1 MTKYMINLLQE
12 PNQELTC
19 NCVDDNG
26 TTFAVDLKLRTLVDG
41 NLCIDIVVDGET
53 QRLSAICTNDMP
65 LLPTNILGGNLY
77 FDDIYGKDDPN
88 YTEFN
93 DRFRLIYDTEFRFG
107 K

>member
-19 NCVDDNG
+19 NCKDDEG
-26 TTFAVDLKLRTLVDG
+26 ISYAVDLKLRTLPDN
-41 NLCIDIVVDGET
+41 NLCIDITVDGEL

-65 LLPTNILGGNLY
+65 LLATDILKGNLY
-77 FDDIYGKDDPN
+77 FDDIYGTDEPN
-88 YTEFN
+88 YQGFN
-93 DRFRLIYDTEFRFG
+93 ERFRLIYDTEFRLG

>member
-19 NCVDDNG
+19 NCTDDNG
-26 TTFAVDLKLRTLVDG
+26 MSYALDLKLRTLLDG

-65 LLPTNILGGNLY
+65 LLPTNIINGNLY
-77 FDDIYGKDDPN
+77 FDDIYGTSDPS
-88 YTEFN
+88 YEEFN
-93 DRFRLIYDTEFRFG
+93 DRFRLIYDTELKLG
-107 K
+107 E

>member
-19 NCVDDNG
+19 NCQDDLGNN
-26 TTFAVDLKLRTLVDG
+26 FALDLKLRTLPDD
-41 NLCIDIVVDGET
+41 NLCIDISVDGEI

-65 LLPTNILGGNLY
+65 LLPNNILNGNIY
-77 FDDIYGKDDPN
+77 FDDLYGTSDPY

-93 DRFRLIYDTEFRFG
+93 DRFRLIYDTEFRLG